1 MAAEGDGEN
10 GTEEVRDLKKIRKA
24 TKAKEVIE
32 DKVVKVDKEKLK
44 RVEGLQHRSH
54 NGSSKIKSSRR
65 Y

>member
-10 GTEEVRDLKKIRKA
+10 GTEEVRDLKKIRKV

-44 RVEGLQHRSH
+44 R
-54 NGSSKIKSSRR
+54 
-65 Y
+65 